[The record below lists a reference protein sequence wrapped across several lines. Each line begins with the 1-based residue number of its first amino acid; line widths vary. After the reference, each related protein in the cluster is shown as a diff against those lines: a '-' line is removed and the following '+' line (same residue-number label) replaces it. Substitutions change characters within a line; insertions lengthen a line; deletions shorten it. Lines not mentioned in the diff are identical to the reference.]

1 MKFEP
6 HLPQLPSLSELLEHP
21 RVKGAVER
29 INRSTVAQRA
39 TGFLDEL
46 RATVADRA
54 GRLEVPP
61 LGHLAERLVRRLLGE
76 PAGGGLAINATGVVI
91 GAGDLA
97 PPLADSAAHAMLQL
111 AGEFHHRGGSLQQAA
126 ERELAQL
133 AGAEAALVVNNLE
146 AALALVLA
154 SSSGG
159 RDALLIGGIDQ
170 SAAGIDWRGLAARN
184 GVVLR
189 NVADAHALDA
199 IDAHPAVILRAP
211 DSEPWLTIEAAAAA
225 AKRFGAPFIDV
236 APFAGAINPQ
246 SHGLGPVE
254 TIAERLAAGADL
266 VVIDGGGLLGGPS
279 CGLLVGN
286 RNVIEAAATHPLNHL
301 AAANPLVAAALHATI
316 HAYRDDEQGAVFAI
330 PVWQLLSAPVANL
343 QQRAERLAA
352 LIAAAPGVASATAA
366 PVESPWLRLGEIER
380 RGPDWQIE
388 IRPREKS
395 VEKVVAELAVAAQ
408 PIIAGEGENAL
419 YLNCRSLFPR
429 SDQRLVAEVERCT
442 A

>member
-46 RATVADRA
+46 RATVVDRA
-54 GRLEVPP
+54 GRLEVPSV
-61 LGHLAERLVRRLLGE
+61 GHLAERLVRRLLGE

-97 PPLADSAAHAMLQL
+97 PPLADAAAHAMLQL
-111 AGEFHHRGGSLQQAA
+111 AGEFHHRGGALQQAA

-133 AGAEAALVVNNLE
+133 VGAESALVVNNLE
-146 AALALVLA
+146 AAIALVLA
-154 SSSGG
+154 ASSGG
-159 RDALLIGGIDQ
+159 RDALLIGGVEQ
-170 SAAGIDWRGLAARN
+170 PASNIDWRSLAARN
-184 GVVLR
+184 GVALR
-189 NVADAHALDA
+189 NVGDTHALETV
-199 IDAHPAVILRAP
+199 DAHPAVVLRAP

-225 AKRFGAPFIDV
+225 AKRFRVPFIDV
-236 APFAGAINPQ
+236 APFAGVINPQ

-254 TIAERLAAGADL
+254 TAAERLAAGADL

-279 CGLLVGN
+279 CGLLVGK
-286 RNVIEAAATHPLNHL
+286 RSVIEAATNHPLHRL
-301 AAANPLVAAALHATI
+301 AAANSLVAAALHATI

-330 PVWQLLSAPVANL
+330 PVWQLLSAPIANL

-352 LIAAAPGVASATAA
+352 LIAALPNIDSANAASI
-366 PVESPWLRLGEIER
+366 ESTWLRLGEVER
-380 RGPDWQIE
+380 RAADWI
-388 IRPREKS
+388 IDVHPRDKS
-395 VEKVVAELAVAAQ
+395 AAKVVAELAAASQ
-408 PIIAGEGENAL
+408 PIIAAEADGAVRL
-419 YLNCRSLFPR
+419 HLRSLFPR
-429 SDQRLVAEVERCT
+429 SDQRLVAELERCT

>member
-46 RATVADRA
+46 RATVVDRA

-76 PAGGGLAINATGVVI
+76 PAGGGMALNATGVVI

-97 PPLADSAAHAMLQL
+97 PPLTDSAAHAMLQL
-111 AGEFHHRGGSLQQAA
+111 AGEFHHRGGALQQAA
-126 ERELAQL
+126 EREFAQL
-133 AGAEAALVVNNLE
+133 VGAEAALVVNNLE

-159 RDALLIGGIDQ
+159 RDALLIGGIEP

-189 NVADAHALDA
+189 NVADTHALEA
-199 IDAHPAVILRAP
+199 VDAHPAILLRSS

-225 AKRFGAPFIDV
+225 AKRFGVPFIDV
-236 APFAGAINPQ
+236 APFAGVINPQ

-254 TIAERLAAGADL
+254 TVAERLAAGADI

-279 CGLLVGN
+279 CGLLVGK
-286 RNVIEAAATHPLNHL
+286 RSVIEAAANHPLNRL
-301 AAANPLVAAALHATI
+301 AAVNPLVAAALHATI
-316 HAYRDDEQGAVFAI
+316 HAYRDDEQGVVFAL
-330 PVWQLLSAPVANL
+330 PVWQILSAPVANL

-352 LIAAAPGVASATAA
+352 LIAALPNIDSATAA
-366 PVESPWLRLGEIER
+366 PIESTWLRLGEVER
-380 RGPDWQIE
+380 RDADWAIDV
-388 IRPREKS
+388 RPHDKS
-395 VEKVVAELAVAAQ
+395 AAKVVAELAAASQ
-408 PIIAGEGENAL
+408 PIIAAEADGAVRL
-419 YLNCRSLFPR
+419 HLRSLFPR